1 MYKAAQIT
9 ACKMSE
15 RQLCRLHGVE
25 AISKCLFH
33 GEPMCDECK
42 YDKRHKDCPKDTV
55 PVSAEI
61 SAEDLHRKEAHNE
74 CCEIYT
80 TALKIR
86 NGSLLHDNDQSAKEV
101 KSNLRLVFKEFKS
114 KVDVLLEDVSSCIDE
129 TNSRCKQQIGDV
141 QNDSDRI
148 LTEVGKLMKELFE
161 NRQDL
166 TKLLQRTGHF
176 QKIVNDKIREE
187 RNCDLKSLLILELAR
202 LLHQERVVTLPQEIR
217 FSDLIDCLY
226 TPVLN
231 PKLTLFGK
239 LEIEPPYHSDK
250 RL

>member
-61 SAEDLHRKEAHNE
+61 SAEDLHRKKAHNE

-86 NGSLLHDNDQSAKEV
+86 NGNLSHDNDQSAKEV
-101 KSNLRLVFKEFKS
+101 KSNLRLVLKEFKS

-129 TNSRCKQQIGDV
+129 TNSRCKQQYSGE

-148 LTEVGKLMKELFE
+148 LIEVGKLMRELFVK
-161 NRQDL
+161 D
-166 TKLLQRTGHF
+166 
-176 QKIVNDKIREE
+176 
-187 RNCDLKSLLILELAR
+187 
-202 LLHQERVVTLPQEIR
+202 
-217 FSDLIDCLY
+217 
-226 TPVLN
+226 
-231 PKLTLFGK
+231 
-239 LEIEPPYHSDK
+239 
-250 RL
+250 